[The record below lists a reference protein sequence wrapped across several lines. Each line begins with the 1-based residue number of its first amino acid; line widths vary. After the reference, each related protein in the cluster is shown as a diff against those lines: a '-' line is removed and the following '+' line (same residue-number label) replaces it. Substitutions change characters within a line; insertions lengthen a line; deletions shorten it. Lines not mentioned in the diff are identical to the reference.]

1 MASQSS
7 RTPPVRRRPARPGLR
22 APSTKARRVGRDE
35 PVRFAVVG
43 LGYFAQSAVLPAF
56 KDADGVELAA
66 LVSDDPVKMRRLG
79 KRYDVPTQ
87 VLYED
92 YDDLLASGQVDAVY
106 IALPN
111 DLHADFTLRAARAGV
126 HVLCEKPLAT
136 SANDA
141 RRMVEACRRADV
153 RLMTAYRLHFEPGNL
168 RAIQAITDGEI
179 GDPRVFDS
187 AFTTQVKPTG
197 IRTEA
202 ERGGGP
208 LFDIG
213 IYCINAAR
221 YLFRAE
227 PTSVVAE
234 VIEGK
239 GKRFREVEEAV
250 SAILTFPEGRVAT
263 FVASFG
269 ASDIAYYTVIGT
281 TGYVCL
287 DSAYEHTEAR
297 HLEVGGEG
305 RPRKDRFRK
314 VDQVA
319 PELMHFADCV
329 RSGRDP
335 EPSGKEGLI
344 DVRIIEAIQRSAAT
358 GRRVRLSPLPRRR
371 RRPST
376 RQEMRVGRDRRPKL
390 VRAEIPFR

>member
-1 MASQSS
+1 M
-7 RTPPVRRRPARPGLR
+7 
-22 APSTKARRVGRDE
+22 
-35 PVRFAVVG
+35 RFAVVG
-43 LGYFAQSAVLPAF
+43 LGYFAQGAVLPAF
-56 KDADGVELAA
+56 RYAKGCRLVA
-66 LVSDDPVKMRRLG
+66 LVSDDRTKLRELG
-79 KRYDVPTQ
+79 DKYDVD
-87 VLYED
+87 VRVG
-92 YDDLLASGQVDAVY
+92 YDGYDALLAGGDIDAVY

-136 SANDA
+136 TSRDA
-141 RRMVEACRRADV
+141 QRMTEACRRAGV

-168 RAIQAITDGEI
+168 HAIQAIAEGEI
-179 GDPRVFDS
+179 GTPRVFDS
-187 AFTTQVKPTG
+187 MFTMQVKPTG

-202 ERGGGP
+202 DRGGGP
-208 LFDIG
+208 LLDIG

-227 PTSVVAE
+227 PTAAFANVLQ
-234 VIEGK
+234 GK

-250 SAILTFPEGRVAT
+250 SVLLEFPDRRVAS
-263 FVASFG
+263 FVASYG
-269 ASDIAYYTVIGT
+269 AADLAYYTVIGT

-287 DSAYEHTEAR
+287 DNAYEHSEAR
-297 HLEVGGEG
+297 HLEVGGEDG
-305 RPRKDRFRK
+305 TRKRRYRK
-314 VDQVA
+314 VNQVA

-358 GRRVRLSPLPRRR
+358 GRRVRIQAPRRG
-371 RRPST
+371 RRPTT
-376 RQEMRVGRDRRPKL
+376 RQEMHVGRDRRPKL
-390 VRAEIPFR
+390 VNAEVPFQ